1 MTDWRRQ
8 LDPGR
13 WSLVRGRGRGWSLWD
28 KHLSENISR
37 YCVSFNGLCGS
48 GTCLKTSRFIVSQC
62 IGPFIVSP
70 FYWSLWDKHLS
81 ENTSLYLLSVL
92 LPQRSCN
99 KVQVCTSEA
108 QQTSVDYMQN
118 VTHLPYSITS
128 KKRKTTIRFY
138 SARKCHCFP
147 WIRPKHTSQY
157 SQPGLLLVC
166 NVCTKLSENKFLRK
180 CSFQW

>member
-37 YCVSFNGLCGS
+37 YCVSFTGLCGS

-81 ENTSLYLLSVL
+81 ENTSHYLLSVL

-99 KVQVCTSEA
+99 KVQVARTGMHVRSLTDVSRLHANCDTSPLQHHIKEKKNHDTVLFS
-108 QQTSVDYMQN
+108 QEMSLLPLDTS
-118 VTHLPYSITS
+118 
-128 KKRKTTIRFY
+128 
-138 SARKCHCFP
+138 
-147 WIRPKHTSQY
+147 
-157 SQPGLLLVC
+157 
-166 NVCTKLSENKFLRK
+166 
-180 CSFQW
+180 